1 MSLLNNILLTG
12 GAGFIGSHIAVNLIS
27 KGYKVSIL
35 DSYVNSK
42 RTSINRIRNLLKKQC
57 PELLSNLIIYE
68 GDLRDFNFVKNIFDE
83 QNDCG
88 NMFDGV
94 IHLAGL
100 KAVGESV
107 NYPIEYWEC
116 NVSST
121 LNLLKVMN
129 QNKCRTIIFSSS
141 ATIYNQTKNEKIDE
155 KCLIKPINP
164 YGSTKAAIEQIL
176 LDLFNSSFKLWNIIN
191 LRYFNPIGAHPTGLI
206 GEEPQGKP
214 NNIFPI
220 ILNVA
225 ADNTQRLKI
234 YGSDWNTYDGTG
246 VRDYI
251 HFTDLAEGHLRAF
264 EYLMQNKGVFLNL
277 NLGTG
282 IGTSV
287 LDLVKIFEKSNNI
300 KIPFSFHERRKG
312 DAGFTVADNSLA
324 KEILK
329 WIPEKTIA
337 EMCIDGW
344 RWKKNLKK

>member
-1 MSLLNNILLTG
+1 LNNILLTG
-12 GAGFIGSHIAVNLIS
+12 GAGFIGSHIAVNLIT

-35 DSYVNSK
+35 DSYINSK
-42 RTSINRIRNLLKKQC
+42 RTSINRIRNLIKKQC
-57 PELLSNLIIYE
+57 PDFLSNLTIYE
-68 GDLRDFNFVKNIFDE
+68 GDLRDLNFVKNIFDQ
-83 QNDCG
+83 QNDRG

-100 KAVGESV
+100 KAVGVSV

-129 QNKCRTIIFSSS
+129 QNECRKIIFSSS

-155 KCLIKPINP
+155 NCTIKPINP
-164 YGSTKAAIEQIL
+164 YGSTKAAVEQIL
-176 LDLFNSSFKLWNIIN
+176 LELFNSSSKLWNIIN
-191 LRYFNPIGAHPTGLI
+191 LRYFNPIGAHPSGLI

-225 ADNTQRLKI
+225 ADNTKILKI
-234 YGSDWNTYDGTG
+234 YGSDWSTYDGTG

-251 HFTDLAEGHLRAF
+251 HIIDLAEGHLRAF
-264 EYLMQNKGVFLNL
+264 EFLMKNKGVYLNL

-300 KIPFSFHERRKG
+300 KIPFSFIERRKG
-312 DAGFTVADNSLA
+312 DVGFTVADNSLA

-329 WIPEKTIA
+329 WVPEKTIS

-344 RWKKNLKK
+344 RWKKNLKNYK